1 MFVFKTLHSFYHK
14 SCVVTQE
21 FSANGRP
28 CMEVLGKTESIT
40 LVTMPVLA
48 LSAYLVLD
56 SAKHT
61 LGFRKLSPPIY
72 K

>member
-1 MFVFKTLHSFYHK
+1 MFKTCTQVYRK

-21 FSANGRP
+21 FSANERLY
-28 CMEVLGKTESIT
+28 MEVLSKTESIT
-40 LVTMPVLA
+40 FVMMLVLA

-61 LGFRKLSPPIY
+61 LGYRKLLPPIY